1 MIKTAARVVAVV
13 ALAATTTATGTAS
26 AAAAPAGS
34 VRVAKTTAGIKGWAR
49 MHFPAPG
56 NDIQVTVDAHGEF
69 TAASPAFPTRAWG
82 TFRIYHA
89 VKEPGKPRQ
98 VNWGEVKVDCLTTG
112 GPVATVT
119 GTLVRVT
126 PGGPW
131 DDLLKRRVRMGVSFY
146 VAPKGAGPSMIGL
159 AGATAEGEPLL
170 TRCMA
175 PAPDSPV
182 IKGGYTLEEKG
193 PLG

>member
-1 MIKTAARVVAVV
+1 M
-13 ALAATTTATGTAS
+13 
-26 AAAAPAGS
+26 
-34 VRVAKTTAGIKGWAR
+34 
-49 MHFPAPG
+49 
-56 NDIQVTVDAHGEF
+56 
-69 TAASPAFPTRAWG
+69 
-82 TFRIYHA
+82 
-89 VKEPGKPRQ
+89 
-98 VNWGEVKVDCLTTG
+98 
-112 GPVATVT
+112 
-119 GTLVRVT
+119 
-126 PGGPW
+126 
-131 DDLLKRRVRMGVSFY
+131 RMGVSFY